1 MPNFRTEIIEIK
13 KMHAVNAL
21 AIKKKIN
28 AGEGRGA

>member
-21 AIKKKIN
+21 AIKKKLKRVGGGII
-28 AGEGRGA
+28 